1 MFGLFSPMW
10 LLGLIPEMLIHTVL
24 GLSLAALIVSMIVP
38 INRFYTVLLA
48 IFVGMVMWLE
58 GATWTGREYAEHL
71 NNAREQIAAL
81 EQQQE
86 ELTKQL
92 EEAYKNEVNTIREN
106 GAQILGSVSEVIT
119 PDVDAQCPIP
129 NDVRV
134 LHDSAVNNEVPRT
147 TRGVDGQADSTE
159 DATRGPRLSELTGT
173 VVENYNSCNEVRA
186 QLEALQKWV
195 LEMQRTHNNGGN

>member
-24 GLSLAALIVSMIVP
+24 GLSIAALIVSMIVP
-38 INRFYTVLLA
+38 INRFYTVILA
-48 IFVGMVMWLE
+48 IFVGLVMWFE

-71 NNAREQIAAL
+71 NNAREEIAAL

-92 EEAYKNEVNTIREN
+92 EEAYKNEVNTIRSTGE
-106 GAQILGSVSEVIT
+106 QILSSVEDVVT
-119 PDVDAQCPIP
+119 PDVDAQCAIP

-147 TRGVDGQADSTE
+147 SRGVDGQADSDEGT
-159 DATRGPRLSELTGT
+159 TSGPTLSELTST
-173 VVENYNSCNEVRA
+173 VVGNYNSCNEVRA
-186 QLEALQKWV
+186 QLAALQKWV
-195 LEMQRTHNNGGN
+195 LEMQRTHNGGN

>member
-10 LLGLIPEMLIHTVL
+10 LLGLIPEVFIHTVL
-24 GLSLAALIVSMIVP
+24 GISIAALIVSMIVP

-48 IFVGMVMWLE
+48 VFVGMIMWLE

-71 NNAREQIAAL
+71 NNAREQIAQL
-81 EQQQE
+81 EQQQA

-92 EEAYKNEVNTIREN
+92 EEAYKNEVDEIRSN
-106 GAQILGSVSEVIT
+106 GEQILGSVTEVVT

-134 LHDSAVNNEVPRT
+134 LHDSAVNNEVPST
-147 TRGVDGQADSTE
+147 TRGVDGQADTNE
-159 DATRGPRLSELTGT
+159 NATPGPRLSELTST
-173 VVENYNSCNEVRA
+173 VVGNYNSCNEVRA

-195 LEMQRTHNNGGN
+195 NEMRRTHDGAN

>member
-10 LLGLIPEMLIHTVL
+10 LLGMIPETLIHMVL

-71 NNAREQIAAL
+71 NNAKEQIAQL
-81 EQQQE
+81 EAKQE
-86 ELTKQL
+86 ELTRQL
-92 EEAYKNEVNTIREN
+92 EEAYNNEIDEIKNN
-106 GAQILGSVSEVIT
+106 GEQILESVEDVVT

-129 NDVRV
+129 NGVRV
-134 LHDSAVNNEVPRT
+134 LHDSAVNNEVPST
-147 TRGVDGQADSTE
+147 TRSASGETEADGGTAEQ
-159 DATRGPRLSELTGT
+159 GPRLSELTST
-173 VVENYNSCNEVRA
+173 VVGNYNSCNEVRA

-195 LEMQRTHNNGGN
+195 IDMQRTHNNGE